1 MFLSLFSYLI
11 QFLVCCLNTVFRM
24 SVDFLPVAIPSDRLN
39 LGTYTENDMSKN
51 IFSSQT
57 TKTLCVQYYVK
68 LQKTLCKLLLKLLPK
83 TLYLTFYNFRIVF
96 FFFQKQVIK
105 YIEVIARKRH
115 WLYPQG
121 CLLTWMCNAQ
131 LNCLDYETSVS
142 QKKPSYYRYYL
153 SENKSKPVSLY

>member
-57 TKTLCVQYYVK
+57 TETLCVQYYVK

-105 YIEVIARKRH
+105 YIEVIARKCH
-115 WLYPQG
+115 WL
-121 CLLTWMCNAQ
+121 CAMLSLTA
-131 LNCLDYETSVS
+131 LITKLPSVK
-142 QKKPSYYRYYL
+142 KKPSYYRYYL